1 MMDAYLNNLATES
14 VNEQTRHIDVLS
26 TQEMVALINA
36 QDALV
41 ALAVQKENAHIAQ
54 AVDLIVAGL
63 ERGGR
68 LIYLGAGTSGR
79 LGVLD
84 ASECPPTFG
93 VDAGMVQG
101 FIAGG
106 DTALRSAVEGA
117 EDDEAAGETLVDR
130 LKAGENDVICGITA
144 SGSAPYVLAAMRRAG
159 ARGAK
164 TIGLC
169 TNAGSKLEKV
179 CDVTIA
185 PVVGAEVISGSTR
198 MKSGTAQKMVL
209 NMLSTCAMIRLGKVY
224 GNLMVD
230 LRASNK
236 KLVNRAKR
244 LIMHATDADEA
255 QAARVLEQAE
265 GHVKLA
271 ILIRE
276 SGLPAQDAR
285 ALLEAHGGRLRAAIE
300 DAKGENG

>member
-1 MMDAYLNNLATES
+1 MDSYLAGLATEC
-14 VNEQTRHIDVLS
+14 VNEETKSIDMLS
-26 TQEMVALINA
+26 TEEMVSLINS

-41 ALAVQKENAHIAQ
+41 AAAVGKQTAQIAR
-54 AVDLIVAGL
+54 AVDMIVPGF
-63 ERGGR
+63 EQGGR

-93 VDAGMVQG
+93 VDPHMVQG

-106 DTALRSAVEGA
+106 DGALRNPVEGA
-117 EDDEAAGETLVDR
+117 EDDEEAGAAMVDS
-130 LKAGENDVICGITA
+130 LEVDEHDVVCGITA
-144 SGSAPYVLAAMRRAG
+144 SGSAPYVLAAMKRAK

-169 TNAGSKLEKV
+169 TNANSKLEKI

-185 PVVGAEVISGSTR
+185 PVVGSEVLSGSTR

-209 NMLSTCAMIRLGKVY
+209 NMLTTCSMVKLGKVY
-224 GNLMVD
+224 GNLLVD
-230 LRASNK
+230 LKASNK
-236 KLVNRAKR
+236 KLWDRAKR
-244 LIMHATDADEA
+244 LIKHATAVDDDE
-255 QAARVLEQAE
+255 AARVLDLAG

-271 ILIRE
+271 ILIE
-276 SGLPAQDAR
+276 KSGLDAADAQ
-285 ALLEAHGGRLRAAIE
+285 ALLDANGGRLHAAIE
-300 DAKGENG
+300 AAEGSKL